1 MNETVPVRIMTGAP
15 VRIDGKEF
23 SAGPV
28 ISGGRVFFDKEAGT
42 QLVISEIAQMRMA
55 LDLRL
60 RDNATF
66 EKLSSA
72 RRHALRIDWGTFT
85 PQERHIALSRA
96 LYVRKVDKVQPAL
109 QRSKKKVLKGI
120 IKAIGDARKVP
131 EDKRPSPRQLRTWYR
146 IFVTAGRDVRA
157 LVPCNWAK
165 GYRHPRYQEWQIELI
180 DALINK
186 KIATPTASSFI
197 QVKLLADAELKK
209 EAARR
214 GETLKLY
221 GEDKQNIGTNLVSRL
236 LARRDRFDVLCAQTN
251 PREARRQMESIQLGP
266 QGDEVNKEWEVDHT
280 LLDIIVI
287 DEVSGQIA
295 GRPWMTTIIDRYSR
309 CIVGFSLSFAP
320 PSWASVMDALRV
332 AISRKDWILEGLQN
346 ITNKWDCYGPPK
358 VLITDHGR
366 DFKSNSMEE
375 ASRAIGFD
383 LRHMKPR
390 KPWLKGK
397 IERWFKTFEEEIVH
411 TLPGTVFSKWEG
423 REFYNSEKFAVL
435 TINEV
440 NWIAAKYVVDVY
452 QQRRHSKIGM
462 KPAEKWKRG
471 LHSIPTLREFDE
483 NLLVPMMGLLIPRT
497 LRTGGIFYMGLRW
510 DSPEFSKVRALLPDS
525 SNVQARLDPLD
536 ITTIYVFD
544 EIRKKWVEGELVE
557 PVEARGWTLD
567 QWIKVKRVRKRIQD
581 EDDVDERAALAQA
594 IKEIDDYVAA
604 IKDRR
609 IKSKAPK
616 RMADFRKRTAWSAI
630 HGSRRDTDHSAPIA
644 HEIGITRIKSPPI
657 QNHGP
662 YEESSTPHDEV
673 DPEDNGKGRGDGK
686 DNSKKSRK
694 SKKASPR
701 EQDTKVH
708 VKTPTDDGP
717 VVVAEAVIREPG
729 FKIPTDDDLA
739 QEKEAAPKTKAS
751 ETKGAETKASPPKD
765 SPRKTNGDRED
776 NTVRIK
782 PVDYED

>member
-1 MNETVPVRIMTGAP
+1 MQTGAP

-42 QLVISEIAQMRMA
+42 QIVLSEIAQMRMA

-60 RDNATF
+60 RDNAPF

-85 PQERHIALSRA
+85 PVERKIALSRA

-120 IKAIGDARKVP
+120 IAKIGEARKVP
-131 EDKRPSPRQLRTWYR
+131 EKDRPSPRQVRSWYR
-146 IFVTAGRDVRA
+146 IFVTAGRDIRA

-165 GYRHPRYQEWQIELI
+165 GYRDPRYQEWQIELI
-180 DALINK
+180 DGLINK
-186 KIATPTASSFI
+186 KIATPTASSMR
-197 QVKLLADAELKK
+197 QVRLLADAALKK

-214 GETLKLY
+214 GETLNLPGK
-221 GEDKQNIGTNLVSRL
+221 DKQNIGTNLVSRL
-236 LARRDRFDVLCAQTN
+236 LARRDRFEVLCAQTN
-251 PREARRQMESIQLGP
+251 PREARRQMESLQLGP

-280 LLDIIVI
+280 LLDILVI
-287 DEVSGQIA
+287 DEETGKVC

-320 PSWASVMDALRV
+320 PSWASVMDALRI
-332 AISRKDWILEGLQN
+332 AISRKDWILEALEN
-346 ITNKWDCYGPPK
+346 ITNKWECYGAPT

-375 ASRAIGFD
+375 ASRALGFD

-411 TLPGTVFSKWEG
+411 TFPGTVFSKWEG
-423 REFYNSEKFAVL
+423 RQFYDSNKFAVL

-471 LHSIPTLREFDE
+471 LHSIPALREFDE

-497 LRTGGIFYMGLRW
+497 LRKGGIRYMGLRW
-510 DSPEFSKVRALLPDS
+510 DSPEFSEVRALLPDS
-525 SNVQARLDPLD
+525 SNVQARIDPLD
-536 ITTIYVFD
+536 ITTIYIFD
-544 EIRKKWVEGELVE
+544 ENRQKWVEGELDE

-581 EDDVDERAALAQA
+581 EEDVEERAALAQA
-594 IKEIDDYVAA
+594 IAEIDDYVKG
-604 IKDRR
+604 IRDGR

-616 RMADFRKRTAWSAI
+616 RMADYRKRTAWSAI

-662 YEESSTPHDEV
+662 FAESSTPRGEI
-673 DPEDNGKGRGDGK
+673 DPGDNGKDNGKGRDDGK
-686 DNSKKSRK
+686 DNSRKSDKSRK
-694 SKKASPR
+694 VSPR
-701 EQDTKVH
+701 EKDTNVH
-708 VKTPTDDGP
+708 VRTPTDDGP
-717 VVVAEAVIREPG
+717 VVVAEAVTRGPG
-729 FKIPTDDDLA
+729 IKLPDEDPA
-739 QEKEAAPKTKAS
+739 EEMAASNDAGAKSSKNSKPKQAS
-751 ETKGAETKASPPKD
+751 D
-765 SPRKTNGDRED
+765 QED
-776 NTVRIK
+776 NTVGVR
-782 PVDYED
+782 PVDYGDEEIE